1 MKYKYPRIKPIYPL
15 YQLNKE
21 RFRVGA
27 QLGITIE
34 FDDDEGQFWTL
45 SNLLDGV
52 RSFDEVVTEMK
63 RKYPELTVKDI
74 EEGIDFLNDEGLIEE
89 TFPGR
94 MIEDRYLANVNYFSR
109 YCKADDDRFE
119 IQEKINNLKILLLG
133 LGGGGSNI
141 LTLLAGLGPKMIR
154 MVDYDRVEASNLGRQ
169 LLYREADIGE
179 KKTVVAKRAINEMN
193 SNINVETVDKKII
206 DVNDVVELT
215 EGIDIIVCA
224 IDEPPFLIHRIVNEA
239 IVKVGLPCVF
249 GASQVSRGRLY
260 TVIPQKTGCF
270 DCMNLN
276 FSKNDPKFVEQFVGF
291 RNIQFAPPSIA
302 YGPGIFQLT
311 ASIVDELIRVVTRYA
326 EPKSLGTQYEINY
339 EDGNSFTHKTWPRF
353 ESECPTCGK
362 GDVSQWEIFQYYQE
376 KK

>member
-1 MKYKYPRIKPIYPL
+1 
-15 YQLNKE
+15 
-21 RFRVGA
+21 
-27 QLGITIE
+27 
-34 FDDDEGQFWTL
+34 
-45 SNLLDGV
+45 
-52 RSFDEVVTEMK
+52 
-63 RKYPELTVKDI
+63 
-74 EEGIDFLNDEGLIEE
+74 
-89 TFPGR
+89 
-94 MIEDRYLANVNYFSR
+94 
-109 YCKADDDRFE
+109 
-119 IQEKINNLKILLLG
+119 
-133 LGGGGSNI
+133 
-141 LTLLAGLGPKMIR
+141 PKMIR

-179 KKTVVAKRAINEMN
+179 KKTVVAKRSINEMN

-249 GASQVSRGRLY
+249 GASQVSRGRVY

-326 EPKSLGTQYEINY
+326 EPKSLETQYEINY